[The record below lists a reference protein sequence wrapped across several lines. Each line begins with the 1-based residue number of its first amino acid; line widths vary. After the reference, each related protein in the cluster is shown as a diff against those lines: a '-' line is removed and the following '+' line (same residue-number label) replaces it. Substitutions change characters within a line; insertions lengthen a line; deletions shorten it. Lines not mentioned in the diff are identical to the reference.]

1 MELSAD
7 LEPSGSTVRKRTD
20 NGKRRAKNMSSGSD
34 PPTSVLDAVSICEQ
48 QVCPKETYLG
58 CTRGADLG
66 GDKLKLRGDRSSIGY
81 LGCGAQGKRNRAG
94 GCIAPV

>member
-20 NGKRRAKNMSSGSD
+20 NGKRRAKKMSSGSD
-34 PPTSVLDAVSICEQ
+34 PPPYWDAVSISEQ

-58 CTRGADLG
+58 CIRGADLG
-66 GDKLKLRGDRSSIGY
+66 GDKLKLRGNMSSTGY
-81 LGCGAQGKRNRAG
+81 LGCGAHGKSNRAG

>member
-20 NGKRRAKNMSSGSD
+20 NGKGRAKNMSSGSD
-34 PPTSVLDAVSICEQ
+34 PPPYGDAVYISEQ

-58 CTRGADLG
+58 STRGADLG
-66 GDKLKLRGDRSSIGY
+66 GDKLKLRSDRSSIGY
-81 LGCGAQGKRNRAG
+81 LGCGAQGKSNRAG

>member
-7 LEPSGSTVRKRTD
+7 LEPSGSAVRKRTD

-34 PPTSVLDAVSICEQ
+34 PPPYGDAVSVSEQ

-81 LGCGAQGKRNRAG
+81 LGCGDHRKSNRAG